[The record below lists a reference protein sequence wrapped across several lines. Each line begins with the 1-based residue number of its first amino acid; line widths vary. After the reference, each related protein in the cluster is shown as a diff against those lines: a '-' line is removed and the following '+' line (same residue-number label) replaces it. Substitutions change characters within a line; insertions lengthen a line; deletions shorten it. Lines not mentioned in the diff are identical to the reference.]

1 MNRLRQETCSCHCG
15 NRDRGRLTGGTAT
28 AQPGAERGES
38 WLWPCCQGCPHR
50 GTCPY
55 AYDQLLCQI
64 ALQGRAAARS
74 LRGEADRLQRTVSGA
89 VGVQRMLDGDR
100 ELERAL
106 NRALGAEMTLIG
118 RLCAPWADTCP

>member
-15 NRDRGRLTGGTAT
+15 NQERGGLTGPAAPVQQG
-28 AQPGAERGES
+28 PEDGES
-38 WLWPCCQGCPHR
+38 WLWPCCRGCPHR

-55 AYDQLLCQI
+55 AYDQLLSQM

-74 LRGEADRLQRTVSGA
+74 LRGEADRLQRTISGA
-89 VGVQRMLDGDR
+89 AGVGPLLDGNW

-106 NRALGAEMTLIG
+106 NRALGAELTLIG
-118 RLCAPWADTCP
+118 RLCAPWTDTCP